1 LRNPE
6 FPAATRDL
14 AQLYAKAGR
23 NYDAKRV
30 YSELLAIEPTDTTA
44 LVGLAEI
51 AVADR
56 KWSEAIDLL
65 NKARTAAAFDPP
77 SALKLI
83 GLYELRR
90 DWNSAKPWRPSSTRN
105 SRET

>member
-56 KWSEAIDLL
+56 K
-65 NKARTAAAFDPP
+65 
-77 SALKLI
+77 
-83 GLYELRR
+83 
-90 DWNSAKPWRPSSTRN
+90 
-105 SRET
+105 